1 MTKTIGESPTRKLFD
16 CLRNL
21 YRQAQQL
28 LLDSDRLLGD
38 REWEPVGVTGPA
50 EFSYSIT
57 APDKWFARWA
67 ARFYLPQSTIEAE
80 ADERSVAYML
90 FISTQFTSDHDT
102 DVDEPVVSAGYVLFS
117 KKLTRDQARKAW
129 GNSYWLCKSGLW
141 GEPMADAAGWR
152 EWNPSKWV
160 QLSQSARAFTVPLYS
175 ITSSDALKE
184 LVIDKLVS
192 ALPPD

>member
-1 MTKTIGESPTRKLFD
+1 MTKSIGESPTKKLFD

-38 REWEPVGVTGPA
+38 HGWEPVGGTGPA

-80 ADERSVAYML
+80 GDECSVVSIL
-90 FISTQFTSDHDT
+90 FVSTQFTSDHDT
-102 DVDEPVVSAGYVLFS
+102 EVDEPMVSAGYLLFTER
-117 KKLTRDQARKAW
+117 LTKDQARKAW

-141 GEPMADAAGWR
+141 GKPTPDANGWR
-152 EWNPSKWV
+152 QWNPSKWI
-160 QLSQSARAFTVPLYS
+160 QLSQYVRAFTVPLYS
-175 ITSSDALKE
+175 ITSSEALKE

-192 ALPPD
+192 ALPSD

>member
-1 MTKTIGESPTRKLFD
+1 MRKSISDSPTKKLFE

-21 YRQAQQL
+21 YRQTQQL

-38 REWEPVGVTGPA
+38 RGWEPVGGMGPA
-50 EFSYSIT
+50 EFSYSIG

-80 ADERSVAYML
+80 ADERSVISML
-90 FISTQFTSDHDT
+90 FVSTQLASDNDT
-102 DVDEPVVSAGYVLFS
+102 DVEEPVISAGYLLFNER
-117 KKLTRDQARKAW
+117 LTRDQARKAW

-141 GEPMADAAGWR
+141 GKPINDPIGWCQ
-152 EWNPSKWV
+152 WDPSKWIR
-160 QLSQSARAFTVPLYS
+160 LSQLLRTFTVPLYS

-184 LVIDKLVS
+184 LVIDKLIS
-192 ALPPD
+192 ALPLD

>member
-1 MTKTIGESPTRKLFD
+1 MKESVGESPTKKLFD

-38 REWEPVGVTGPA
+38 RGWEPVGGTGPA

-67 ARFYLPQSTIEAE
+67 ARFYLPQSTLEAE
-80 ADERSVAYML
+80 ADERSVMTML
-90 FISTQFTSDHDT
+90 FVSTQFTSDHDT
-102 DVDEPVVSAGYVLFS
+102 DVDEPVVSAGYVLFTER
-117 KKLTRDQARKAW
+117 LTRDQARKAW

-141 GEPMADAAGWR
+141 GKPMPDATGWR

-160 QLSQSARAFTVPLYS
+160 QLSQSVRAFNVPLYT
-175 ITSSDALKE
+175 ITSSDALKQI
-184 LVIDKLVS
+184 VIDKLVA